1 MPSAALHAAFLTL
14 VHKLYADPAL
24 ARHELLAKV
33 EPARVHARPLTLT
46 LTLTLTVTLTPPL
59 PLTLTLTLTLALTLA
74 LTLTLGLTSKTPC
87 RQP

>member
-33 EPARVHARPLTLT
+33 EPARLHARPLTLA
-46 LTLTLTVTLTPPL
+46 LT
-59 PLTLTLTLTLALTLA
+59 LTLTLTLTLALTLT
-74 LTLTLGLTSKTPC
+74 LTLTAWRILSRAKARGSLTSRVRGKG
-87 RQP
+87 